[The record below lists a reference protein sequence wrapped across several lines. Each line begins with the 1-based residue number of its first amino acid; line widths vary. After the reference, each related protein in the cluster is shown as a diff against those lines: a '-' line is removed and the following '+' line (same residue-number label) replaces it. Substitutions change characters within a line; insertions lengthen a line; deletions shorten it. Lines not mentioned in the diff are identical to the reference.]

1 MVQTRATE
9 DAMLDIPE
17 GSAGHGCSCRMRHTV
32 EWSGVPTAPPAVGM
46 NMSYSNFL
54 ATHPLIFSG
63 ATDPLDADDWLRT
76 TESKFSMLHCT
87 EY

>member
-32 EWSGVPTAPPAVGM
+32 EWSAH
-46 NMSYSNFL
+46 S
-54 ATHPLIFSG
+54 
-63 ATDPLDADDWLRT
+63 T
-76 TESKFSMLHCT
+76 TGSRNEHVLL
-87 EY
+87 